1 MKHKIENEIVVSLL
15 ISPTNQTRNKNQA
28 VTLGNSSETRR
39 GNKKMGAGGG
49 GFGVHSMTV
58 MANQAGVP
66 RRTPARAP
74 LPLPR
79 GGLLLGSRR
88 RVGGYICQDPCIL
101 EGAHAL
107 SLPMEYEGR
116 HGNHLS

>member
-66 RRTPARAP
+66 PRTPARAP
-74 LPLPR
+74 SPSPEED
-79 GGLLLGSRR
+79 S
-88 RVGGYICQDPCIL
+88 CW
-101 EGAHAL
+101 GADAE
-107 SLPMEYEGR
+107 SGATFARTPA
-116 HGNHLS
+116 S